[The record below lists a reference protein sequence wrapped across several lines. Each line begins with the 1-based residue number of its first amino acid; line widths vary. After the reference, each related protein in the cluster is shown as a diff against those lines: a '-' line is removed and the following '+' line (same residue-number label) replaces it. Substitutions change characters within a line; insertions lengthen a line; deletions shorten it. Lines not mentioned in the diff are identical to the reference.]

1 MTKEVKAFKCNYCRR
16 VYLTKAAANR
26 HEFFCFKNSSL
37 YGNCRDC
44 KHCTGKLGT
53 DGFAH
58 SWCEKRQM
66 WILSPVAAQSAP
78 NATDFRYAPAYSAP
92 PLNCEFKEEK

>member
-37 YGNCRDC
+37 YGKCDDC

-53 DGFAH
+53 DGCPH
-58 SWCEKRQM
+58 TWCEKRQM
-66 WILSPVAAQSAP
+66 WILSPLAAQ
-78 NATDFRYAPAYSAP
+78 NATSRKYPPDCGAP